1 MQLTLLGEDMEV
13 LMSYDSK
20 ETEQIFHNSIDS
32 IEIKFKDGTVFRSTT
47 ADEQKVKGMKLNGV

>member
-1 MQLTLLGEDMEV
+1 MQLTLLGDDMEL

-32 IEIKFKDGTVFRSTT
+32 IEIKFKDGTVFKSMT
-47 ADEQKVKGMKLNGV
+47 ADEQNVKGLKLNGI